1 MSNILNSD
9 ASRKDQFNCREKS
22 HCKTG
27 TRFLT
32 SVSTMIRIY
41 DGATRHEKSSSF
53 TLQIGTDRLQTNL
66 RPSQSFDLLSAV
78 SGRCSFVSNRNPLPD
93 KLADY

>member
-53 TLQIGTDRLQTNL
+53 TLHTHCKSVLTDFKQIYALLKVLTFFLL
-66 RPSQSFDLLSAV
+66 YLVVAPSFRIEIPCRIS
-78 SGRCSFVSNRNPLPD
+78 
-93 KLADY
+93 